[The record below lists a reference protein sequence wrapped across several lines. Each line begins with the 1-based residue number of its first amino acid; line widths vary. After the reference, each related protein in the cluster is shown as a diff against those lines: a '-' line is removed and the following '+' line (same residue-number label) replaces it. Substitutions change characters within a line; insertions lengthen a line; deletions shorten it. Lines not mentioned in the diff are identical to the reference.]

1 MAHGELQRGAERE
14 GGREV
19 WIRLSRVQV
28 EEVVRAAGPESAILG
43 LLRDLG
49 AEPQLPIADIAGDP
63 MMTDRRLS
71 RSTLTGLLVL
81 ACFSPPGTERRVSDV
96 ADQVHL
102 TRSTAHRFIKTFQ
115 AAGLMEQNPDTRMYR
130 LVRR

>member
-28 EEVVRAAGPESAILG
+28 EEVVRAAGPERAILG

>member
-1 MAHGELQRGAERE
+1 MAHKEPQRGAERDE
-14 GGREV
+14 GREV
-19 WIRLSRVQV
+19 YIRLSRAQI
-28 EEVVRAAGPESAILG
+28 EEVMRAAGPESAILG

-49 AEPQLPIADIAGDP
+49 AEPQRQIADIAGDP

-96 ADQVHL
+96 AEQVQL

-130 LVRR
+130 LMRR

>member
-1 MAHGELQRGAERE
+1 MAHREPDRGAMGDE
-14 GGREV
+14 GREV
-19 WIRLSRVQV
+19 CIRLSRIQV
-28 EEVVRAAGPESAILG
+28 EEVVRAAGPESAILR

-49 AEPQLPIADIAGDP
+49 AKPQLPTADIAGDP
-63 MMTDRRLS
+63 IMNDRRLS

-81 ACFSPPGTERRVSDV
+81 ACFSPAGTERRVTDV
-96 ADQVHL
+96 ADQVQL